1 MDSFKGHVKMVDTE
15 YASFKKKCQM
25 DNANAKFVLI
35 NDAGQ
40 ENVVHKNSFFLLF
53 SGENCD

>member
-1 MDSFKGHVKMVDTE
+1 MVDTE
-15 YASFKKKCQM
+15 DVSFKKKCQM

-40 ENVVHKNSFFLLF
+40 ENVIHKSSFFLLF

>member
-15 YASFKKKCQM
+15 DVSFKKKSQM

-40 ENVVHKNSFFLLF
+40 ENVIHKNSFFLLF

>member
-15 YASFKKKCQM
+15 YASLKKKCQM

-40 ENVVHKNSFFLLF
+40 ENVIHKSSFFLLF